1 MAYGVNKGKSQV
13 EALKNWETGLRDIA
27 AKASDLG
34 GIQGGV
40 DAVEGFYANAPAQLQ
55 QQQNQGLFAL
65 RQQAGDAAGMLA
77 GRGGASNAMSS
88 SAASAQSAAMASGV
102 GQFMGDIAAQRS
114 NLAFQGA
121 QSQLQNAQLMQDY
134 NLAAAETQN
143 TVNAALIE
151 QDYFDKLEGANQLA
165 LTEEMDGLLRAQ
177 ELTGKLDT
185 QKYIQSVQ
193 QYAAQL
199 PPEAKVVVYKAA
211 IAALAKKGINIGI
224 EWFSNT
230 PTSV

>member
-114 NLAFQGA
+114 NLAFQSA

-134 NLAAAETQN
+134 RLAGAETQN
-143 TVNAALIE
+143 AINSQMLSEDYAGKM
-151 QDYFDKLEGANQLA
+151 QDANKLA
-165 LTEEMDGLLRAQ
+165 LQSEVESIANKYLLTEHDPKGFMDALKA
-177 ELTGKLDT
+177 
-185 QKYIQSVQ
+185 
-193 QYAAQL
+193 YAATF
-199 PPEAKVVVYKAA
+199 PPDVQASIMAMGNKQWQAKHGSAR
-211 IAALAKKGINIGI
+211 
-224 EWFSNT
+224 
-230 PTSV
+230 

>member
-1 MAYGVNKGKSQV
+1 VGLHHRQKARSRTSGQSADVVLGFAGLEVAMAYGVNKGKSQV

-114 NLAFQGA
+114 NLAFQSA
-121 QSQLQNAQLMQDY
+121 QSNSR
-134 NLAAAETQN
+134 T
-143 TVNAALIE
+143 
-151 QDYFDKLEGANQLA
+151 
-165 LTEEMDGLLRAQ
+165 R
-177 ELTGKLDT
+177 
-185 QKYIQSVQ
+185 S
-193 QYAAQL
+193 
-199 PPEAKVVVYKAA
+199 
-211 IAALAKKGINIGI
+211 
-224 EWFSNT
+224 
-230 PTSV
+230 